1 MALDEALLVLGG
13 PPTLRLYAWSPPGL
27 SIGYFQGAA
36 PFLDI
41 PGEHVL
47 VRRPTGGGAIYH
59 DHEVTFALTLDTS
72 LLPESVGESY
82 RLIHAAVASA
92 LRRVGV
98 VVRQQGDQ
106 MPATEDTP
114 ANPWCF
120 ANPES
125 RDLVDNERR
134 KILGSAQRRIRRPR
148 SRTLNHGSLVLSRPG
163 VTPFCAA
170 VADQVSPEDVLPE
183 LEDYLGL
190 EVAAMLALHPES
202 GTTTDEELALAV
214 ELVGRKYGEPSFT
227 NLR

>member
-1 MALDEALLVLGG
+1 MAVDEALLISGG

-27 SIGYFQGAA
+27 SIGYFQGVAS
-36 PFLDI
+36 FLDI

-72 LLPESVGESY
+72 LLPESIGESY
-82 RLIHAAVASA
+82 RLIHVAVASA
-92 LRRVGV
+92 LRQVGV
-98 VVRQQGDQ
+98 DVRQQGDL
-106 MPATEDTP
+106 PVTEDTSDS
-114 ANPWCF
+114 PWCF
-120 ANPES
+120 ASPQPL
-125 RDLVDNERR
+125 DLVDNERR